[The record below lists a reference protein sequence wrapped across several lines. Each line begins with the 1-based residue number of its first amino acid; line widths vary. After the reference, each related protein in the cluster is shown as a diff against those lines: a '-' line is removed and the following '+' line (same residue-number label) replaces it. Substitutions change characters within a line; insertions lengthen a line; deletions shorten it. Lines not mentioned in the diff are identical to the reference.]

1 MHVWVASPSILCC
14 GEWQKCS
21 DLSSPA
27 LHGNCGGSIWGAIE
41 ILIEAGAKPLT
52 KTSFFLLEVHW
63 PLGPNRCQQI
73 KSVRLFRL
81 IFFSFCFLV
90 AENSLLTLFWHCY
103 KSSNSQS
110 QVGLKKYQ
118 LVDSEYGRE
127 KSEYLN
133 FLTRKSLKANNG
145 ITCFPSSFQ
154 DIEFLYLL
162 HVVINQKYLQ
172 SCLE

>member
-110 QVGLKKYQ
+110 QVGEKKSVGRKWVWKREIRVFEFFNKKKLKGKQ
-118 LVDSEYGRE
+118 W
-127 KSEYLN
+127 N
-133 FLTRKSLKANNG
+133 
-145 ITCFPSSFQ
+145 
-154 DIEFLYLL
+154 YLL
-162 HVVINQKYLQ
+162 SFEFPRYWVSLPVTCCY
-172 SCLE
+172 